1 MSFGQKTNKEPED
14 FNNRSAIDLPDS
26 TPNSMSDPML
36 QSTLRD
42 FRLSVHAWSETVYNR
57 PRPAFAATPRHRAWR
72 RATAW
77 ALGCVLAAGVA
88 AGGVHERH
96 HQQELARVAAVRDA
110 EIQRQLAEQ
119 HARDAED
126 LLAKV
131 DSDISRQVPN
141 AMEPLA
147 QLMADD
153 EIK

>member
-1 MSFGQKTNKEPED
+1 MSFEQKTNKEPED
-14 FNNRSAIDLPDS
+14 FNNRPAIDVHD
-26 TPNSMSDPML
+26 PNSMSDSAL
-36 QSTLRD
+36 ENTFRD
-42 FRLSVHAWSETVYNR
+42 FRLSVHAWSEAAYNR
-57 PRPAFAATPRHRAWR
+57 PRPAFATTPRHRAWR

-77 ALGCVLAAGVA
+77 ALGCVLAAGMA
-88 AGGVHERH
+88 AGGIHERQ
-96 HQQELARVAAVRDA
+96 HQQELARVAAARDA

-153 EIK
+153 EIR